1 MHASFRSCAR
11 SSSKAM
17 FGFFLM
23 CAPLLLGQNTTVP
36 ADAKKELPDAPMPV
50 TSTSPP
56 QNNLSFRRGAL
67 PPSFGAGRT
76 QGGTWMGMS
85 PAIERPKFNMNALAS
100 EKNRP
105 GGKDLKVPGRSIA
118 NRFSF
123 EPIGGH
129 ANRPATHGGNEW
141 YTSHIPLAGSIM
153 RQGLKISKA
162 HPHLTTVIKTIK
174 PKL

>member
-1 MHASFRSCAR
+1 MYVSFRSCVR
-11 SSSKAM
+11 SSSKAV
-17 FGFFLM
+17 FGFLLM
-23 CAPLLLGQNTTVP
+23 CVPLLLAQNTTVP
-36 ADAKKELPDAPMPV
+36 VEAKKELPDAPMPV
-50 TSTSPP
+50 TSSSPP
-56 QNNLSFRRGAL
+56 QNNLSFKRGAL
-67 PPSFGAGRT
+67 PPSFGADRT
-76 QGGTWMGMS
+76 QGERRMGMS

-100 EKNRP
+100 ERSRP

-129 ANRPATHGGNEW
+129 ANRPVTHGGNEW
-141 YTSHIPLAGSIM
+141 YTSHIPWAGSIM
-153 RQGLKISKA
+153 RQGIKISKA